1 MPPDRSGSFQVAANG
16 DVLLATGI
24 WDNVVV
30 ATSAPISYNTTVPQ
44 LVDYDIP
51 ENYTPGEGFDV
62 LLLYQTKST
71 LAATPLDALIFEGAD
86 LGTPNLYRH
95 TDATLAALPMQPLPE
110 TLGADWETDNL
121 DTTDATVY
129 LLRWDTVDMAAT
141 GIFQMTISPGFVR
154 GPVN

>member
-1 MPPDRSGSFQVAANG
+1 MRWRGISYVLLGENTAYELVFTVPPDRSGSFQVAANG

-71 LAATPLDALIFEGAD
+71 LAAYPA
-86 LGTPNLYRH
+86 RRS
-95 TDATLAALPMQPLPE
+95 
-110 TLGADWETDNL
+110 
-121 DTTDATVY
+121 Y
-129 LLRWDTVDMAAT
+129 L
-141 GIFQMTISPGFVR
+141 
-154 GPVN
+154 